1 MDGNKAD
8 LERRIKNTDPDS
20 CPRITH
26 AAAFAEKHLR
36 ERTWSSEER
45 DFRRKSGG
53 RAFLAIEPRSGPS
66 GKRLP
71 WPTRRDKIIRSRF
84 PFSTQFHGYSRD
96 CPEGE
101 SFHRHR
107 VSSNQPC
114 SHGRSSTSQESVES
128 RRRVGLLPQHPGSR
142 FSAWAKP
149 HLRTDCLRNH
159 ESILSGNCSDI
170 RGSGGQEQLRDSVDV
185 YRA

>member
-26 AAAFAEKHLR
+26 AAAFAEKHLC

-84 PFSTQFHGYSRD
+84 PFSTQFPLIFERLPGGRKF
-96 CPEGE
+96 PLP
-101 SFHRHR
+101 
-107 VSSNQPC
+107 PC
-114 SHGRSSTSQESVES
+114 LEQSTLFQ
-128 RRRVGLLPQHPGSR
+128 R
-142 FSAWAKP
+142 
-149 HLRTDCLRNH
+149 
-159 ESILSGNCSDI
+159 
-170 RGSGGQEQLRDSVDV
+170 
-185 YRA
+185 